1 MKDTLKLN
9 DLKIGMQV
17 TTHQLSNI
25 YNTYI
30 LLSQTK
36 LNSDGSTSGV
46 IEFIGDKQTQEMLD
60 IINSCKEKYGRKPM
74 VYAHAYLPDGVYSL

>member
-60 IINSCKEKYGRKPM
+60 IINGCKEKYGRKPM